1 MKYAT
6 QILPVTSPPALD
18 LAREHLDR
26 GEPIAFPTDTVY
38 GLGVRYDKA
47 DAVDK
52 LFLIKKRDRNKA
64 IPILIGDLN
73 QIHSV
78 AREFQPQVKKLA
90 KMFWPGPLTIIVPKS
105 QLVPLNVSPF
115 DTVGIRMPDHPDLLS
130 LMQSCGPLAATS
142 ANRSGEPD
150 PLNAIQVLE
159 QLDGLIPLI
168 LDGSDSPGQRPS
180 TVIDCSGNSVLLVR
194 KGPIEFDEILRI
206 TG

>member
-1 MKYAT
+1 VKFST

-38 GLGVRYDKA
+38 GLGVRYDRA

-73 QIHSV
+73 QIYNV
-78 AREFQPQVKKLA
+78 ALEIQPRVKKLA
-90 KMFWPGPLTIIVPKS
+90 QVFWPGPLTIIVPKTP
-105 QLVPLNVSPF
+105 LVPLNVSPF

-150 PLNAIQVLE
+150 PLNANQVLQ
-159 QLDGLIPLI
+159 QLNGLIPLI
-168 LDGSDSPGQRPS
+168 LDGSDAPGQQPS
-180 TVIDCSGNSVLLVR
+180 TVIDCTGNSVLLVR
-194 KGPIEFDEILRI
+194 KGPIDLGEILQI